1 MTASDATSPEAS
13 LSASTSS
20 VSRMTLLGLF
30 EETFDAVRGYR
41 TSNPAI
47 YTGSAGV
54 ALAIWHARRSLVVN
68 CSACTTPAPAAEP
81 PLQQPMSESRIA
93 APTEEATALAALP
106 SVLLAAAL
114 EHARSAVKALV
125 GSKGYSLTRGSRGG
139 SMLDGAAGV
148 HMTAALVLHDAAT
161 AAAVTSA
168 ADSPEA
174 SIALLRE
181 RDDHVRG
188 FLDAYPLAMDSEND
202 EYLYGRAGYLQGAQL
217 LNCHLGAGTV
227 PVELVEGVATEIL
240 ESGRELA
247 ARLRWQRTDSPP
259 PPLFYMWPHGEQGE
273 PYLGAAHGLI
283 GILFSLL
290 HCDLG
295 ALQHAEDLRASLAF
309 VASHEMDC
317 PGCSTSGGHYPTRM
331 AVSPQ
336 DLAES
341 KRSSKALVHWC
352 HGAPGAVFMWCKA
365 HQVFG
370 DPAYLSAAR
379 RAGEVVWQLGLLKKG
394 HGLCHGTS
402 GNAYA
407 LLTLHRATG
416 GEAIWLHRARMF
428 AAHMGSSEGRSVLDT
443 PDRPLSLYEGRA
455 GALCLLAD
463 LLADDGGSAGSRFPA
478 FELP

>member
-1 MTASDATSPEAS
+1 MSQARNFRNTFSDYVMTASNATSPAAS

-20 VSRMTLLGLF
+20 VSRMTLLDLF
-30 EETFDAVRGYR
+30 GETFDAVQSYR
-41 TSNPAI
+41 TSNPTI
-47 YTGSAGV
+47 YTAAGSTDEATV
-54 ALAIWHARRSLVVN
+54 LADL
-68 CSACTTPAPAAEP
+68 PAA
-81 PLQQPMSESRIA
+81 
-93 APTEEATALAALP
+93 
-106 SVLLAAAL
+106 LLAAAL

-125 GSKGYSLTRGSRGG
+125 GPKGYSLTHGSRGG
-139 SMLDGAAGV
+139 SMLDGGAGV
-148 HMTAALVLHDAAT
+148 HMTAALVLHDAA
-161 AAAVTSA
+161 AAGSSA
-168 ADSPEA
+168 ASL
-174 SIALLRE
+174 ALSRE

-217 LNCHLGAGTV
+217 LNCCLGAGTV
-227 PVELVEGVATEIL
+227 PVEVVEGVATEML

-247 ARLRWQRTDSPP
+247 TRLRWRRADTPQ
-259 PPLFYMWPHGEQGE
+259 PPLFYMWPHREQGE
-273 PYLGAAHGLI
+273 PYLGAAHGLM

-290 HCDLG
+290 HCDLVVR
-295 ALQHAEDLRASLAF
+295 QHAEDLRASLAC
-309 VASHEMDC
+309 VASHEIDC
-317 PGCSTSGGHYPTRM
+317 PGCSTPGGHYPTRM

-341 KRSSKALVHWC
+341 KSSSKALVHWC

-407 LLTLHRATG
+407 LLALHRATG
-416 GEAIWLHRARMF
+416 NEAIWLHRARMF
-428 AAHMGSSEGRSVLDT
+428 AAHISSPEGRAVYDT

-463 LLADDGGSAGSRFPA
+463 LLADDGGSAGARFPA